1 MNFSILV
8 SLKSLAQVWKR
19 LKVFIVDL
27 SYEIDWVK
35 V

>member
-1 MNFSILV
+1 MYSSILV

-19 LKVFIVDL
+19 LKIFIVDL
-27 SYEIDWVK
+27 SYEIDWVN